1 MGSLSSLS
9 MGSVEVVGILAGSRF
24 SVSSAVSLIVGSLE
38 SFNAKDVPGF
48 PDVLAVLERDLNL
61 AVRDLIV

>member
-1 MGSLSSLS
+1 MGSSSSLS
-9 MGSVEVVGILAGSRF
+9 MDSVEVVGVLAGSRLL
-24 SVSSAVSLIVGSLE
+24 VSSTVSFIVGSFE
-38 SFNAKDVPGF
+38 GFDAKDVPGP

>member
-1 MGSLSSLS
+1 MGSSSSLS
-9 MGSVEVVGILAGSRF
+9 MDSVEVAGILAGSRLL
-24 SVSSAVSLIVGSLE
+24 VSSTVSLIVGSLVG
-38 SFNAKDVPGF
+38 FDAKDVPGL